1 LPHPLLQDYACI
13 EANVSE
19 IWSFMA
25 VLDEIAAQAP
35 MGEESA
41 SLPGTRVV
49 TVVNSKGGV
58 GKTTLA
64 NNLAVYLRTV
74 DASLPVLVIGL
85 DDSSGPDEM
94 FALDETSPSETTYSA
109 LRRGSFDSAIRPGRY
124 GVYYVPS
131 SPRISGMRQTVDPWV
146 LKRAL
151 RRTAFP
157 GVVIIDTRSDLGI
170 LTQNAIAAS
179 DLSVVPVADLASL
192 FTAKKIFDLL
202 EEWGRPRS
210 RARVVLSMLDLRI
223 KYEAELCRD
232 VLGLLVASARRLNFP
247 LFQSFIARSPK
258 VQALATNLEG
268 RTYSIL
274 NEANRTN
281 VHRQMGDLA
290 EELLEALE
298 GRHAT
303 MADELVAEAATTT
316 PEESEELVAWLR
328 PRTPE
333 AAFAVRRGDG
343 KPLCVHHFP
352 FFLGRQDPGVL
363 NDLAIQ
369 DLQPWQVSRR
379 HAHFVRREGR
389 IGVMDLGST
398 LGTWVNGH
406 QLGGPTAEPGPVFL
420 GAQGGVLILGKR
432 QSPYAFDVAISKT
445 ATAPP
450 IQEAATDSPMRAA
463 ALAALVS

>member
-1 LPHPLLQDYACI
+1 MTILDENAARAPKGASPAPLL
-13 EANVSE
+13 
-19 IWSFMA
+19 
-25 VLDEIAAQAP
+25 
-35 MGEESA
+35 
-41 SLPGTRVV
+41 GTRVV

-64 NNLAVYLRTV
+64 NNLAVYTRTV
-74 DASLPVLVIGL
+74 DSSLPVLVIGL

-94 FALDETSPSETTYSA
+94 FALDETSPSETAYTA

-131 SPRISGMRQTVDPWV
+131 SPRISEMRQTVDPWL

-232 VLGLLVASARRLNFP
+232 VLGLLVASARRLDFP

-258 VQALATNLEG
+258 VQALATNPEG

-303 MADELVAEAATTT
+303 VPDELVADASRTSL
-316 PEESEELVAWLR
+316 EEREDPVAWLR

-333 AAFAVRRGDG
+333 AAFAVQRSGE
-343 KPLCVHHFP
+343 KPLCVEHFP
-352 FFLGRQDPGVL
+352 FFLGRHDPAVL

-369 DLQPWQVSRR
+369 DLRPWQVSRR

-432 QSPYAFDVAISKT
+432 QSPYAFDVAVSKT

-450 IQEAATDSPMRAA
+450 LRETATDSPVRAA